1 MSSENTDGSGNRL
14 VTVLTQQ
21 REVYQLLGELAEQQG
36 ALIAANDADG
46 LLKLLSARQ
55 QLVDC
60 LGLLNEELIPMRQR
74 WDEVLADMSDGD
86 RQQVKSLVLEVNELL
101 QSILKRDAR
110 DSEELSTRKGDVESE
125 LSRAATG
132 RKAHVAYAATSSGEA
147 RFVDQTDEES

>member
-1 MSSENTDGSGNRL
+1 MSGENTDGPGNRL

-36 ALIAANDADG
+36 TLIAANDADG
-46 LLKLLSARQ
+46 LLRLLSARQ

-60 LGLLNEELIPMRQR
+60 LGCLNEELIPMRQR
-74 WDEVLADMSDGD
+74 WDEVLADMSDSD
-86 RQQVKSLVLEVNELL
+86 RQEVRSLVLEVNELL
-101 QSILKRDAR
+101 QSILKRDER
-110 DSEELSTRKGDVESE
+110 DSEELSARKGEVESD

-132 RKAHVAYAATSSGEA
+132 RKAHVAYAGTLSGEA